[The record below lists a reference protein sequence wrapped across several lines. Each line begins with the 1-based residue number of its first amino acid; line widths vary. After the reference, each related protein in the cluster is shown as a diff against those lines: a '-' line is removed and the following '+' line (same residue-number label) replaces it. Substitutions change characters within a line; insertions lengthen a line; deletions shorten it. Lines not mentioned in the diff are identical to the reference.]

1 MSASQS
7 PQGNPS
13 PRPSSTDTLRM
24 GVWTYFTFR
33 CAPKTQPARVV
44 FEIGILALPL
54 LILAILV
61 KLAQG

>member
-13 PRPSSTDTLRM
+13 PRPSSSEILRM
-24 GVWTYFTFR
+24 GVWNYFTIR
-33 CAPKTQPARVV
+33 YAPKTQPARVV

-54 LILAILV
+54 LVVAIMV